1 MTAGAE
7 QDAQRMRVAL
17 RLARRG
23 LGLTAPNPSVGCVIA
38 RDGRVLGRGV
48 TQPGGRP
55 HAEQVALA
63 QARAAWGAE
72 ALRGATAWVT
82 LEPCAHHGRTP
93 PCADA
98 LVAAGVSR
106 VVSTVEDP
114 DPRVRG
120 RGFAALRAAG
130 LEVTTGVLAE
140 EALALNV
147 GFFTRLAL
155 GRPHVTLKLAATLDG
170 RIATASGESR
180 WITGP
185 EARARTHLMRATSD
199 AVLVGAGAA
208 RTDDPMLDVRLP
220 GLEDRRPLRI
230 VADGGLSLSLMSRL
244 VRSARERPLLLMHR
258 EGAAR
263 ERRDALRAL
272 GVEMLAIEDRNGELT
287 LSDALARLGA
297 RGATR
302 VLCEGGGRIAA
313 ALLRDDLVDEI
324 AWFSA
329 GAVLGAD
336 SAPAVGRLCVERL
349 ASAPR
354 FGLTSHERLGADT
367 LSVWTRPLQ
376 GLRWSPA

>member
-1 MTAGAE
+1 MRAALSL
-7 QDAQRMRVAL
+7 AQ
-17 RLARRG
+17 RG
-23 LGLTAPNPSVGCVIA
+23 LGLTAPNPTVGCVIA
-38 RDGRVLGRGV
+38 KDGRVMGRGV

-98 LVAAGVSR
+98 LAAAGVSR

-130 LEVTTGVLAE
+130 LEVTTGVLAD

-155 GRPHVTLKLAATLDG
+155 GRPHVTLKLAAALDG

-185 EARARTHLMRATSD
+185 AARARTHLMRARSD
-199 AVLVGAGAA
+199 AVLVGAGTA

-220 GLEDRRPLRI
+220 GLEGRRPLRI

-244 VRSARERPLLLMHR
+244 VRSAGERPLLLMHR

-272 GVEMLAIEDRNGELT
+272 GVEMLPTGDRNGELL

-297 RGATR
+297 RGVTR

-324 AWFSA
+324 AWFAA

-336 SAPAVGRLCVERL
+336 AAPAVGRLCVERL
-349 ASAPR
+349 ANAPT
-354 FGLTSHERLGADT
+354 FTLSSHERLGGDT
-367 LSVWTRPLQ
+367 LSVWTRPLP